1 MFFFKVKVTWTD
13 LVSFAFIRN
22 FFSHSWI
29 LFKLVCSLCVAIT
42 GSSCVAKT
50 AVSPV
55 KVAVMLLAV
64 VGRSAV

>member
-1 MFFFKVKVTWTD
+1 MVFKVTWAD
-13 LVSFAFIRN
+13 FVSFAFICH

-42 GSSCVAKT
+42 ESSCVAKT
-50 AVSPV
+50 ALSPA
-55 KVAVMLLAV
+55 KVAVTVSAV